1 MKLISTNPAKN
12 YNKNGTINSSTD
24 EEIIQ
29 SVKNAHDA
37 KKNWKN
43 IGISKRI
50 EYLKNLFSNFNQNK
64 IELANLITQETGK
77 PISQTIGEID
87 FFQTYN
93 EWTLENANDIL
104 KDEII
109 LSDYDIEFISSDD
122 CFKMDSE
129 IKDENKYSEK
139 FISKIVK
146 HIYGP
151 DEDDDDDD
159 DDEFC
164 EGGIDALDENG
175 WSSGDVTYGLTCN
188 CTLSEI

>member
-1 MKLISTNPAKN
+1 MAKVYKLEPKLTK
-12 YNKNGTINSSTD
+12 SSYD
-24 EEIIQ
+24 EEIYTKTIDGQ
-29 SVKNAHDA
+29 DVEITVVSYHRWSEFEITLTESQ
-37 KKNWKN
+37 KK
-43 IGISKRI
+43 
-50 EYLKNLFSNFNQNK
+50 
-64 IELANLITQETGK
+64 
-77 PISQTIGEID
+77 EI
-87 FFQTYN
+87 
-93 EWTLENANDIL
+93 LL

-159 DDEFC
+159 DDESLC